1 MLACTAENSAL
12 YDLTATPRNPFDFCA
27 AGTKGA
33 SCILAGDVSG
43 GLYLAEPACSGVSYK
58 LTVENRGPSS
68 WTASVLFPGATWDY
82 NYLTIGARSVGTVYA
97 TVPSGNSQA
106 VFVVSPASPAR
117 QVPTVTLRATV
128 QGLACAQ

>member
-1 MLACTAENSAL
+1 M
-12 YDLTATPRNPFDFCA
+12 
-27 AGTKGA
+27 
-33 SCILAGDVSG
+33 AGDVSS
-43 GLYLAEPACSGVSYK
+43 GLYLAEPACSGASYK

-106 VFVVSPASPAR
+106 VFVVSPSSPAR
-117 QVPTVTLRATV
+117 QVPTVTLKATV